1 MGDSLFQSYIRNII
15 LPLYLIISNECVIK
29 DSKVMKRPMI
39 FKNDSGPRRSK
50 EDLDHVHF
58 LEEMNNIG
66 LKIIFSVSNTTS
78 VHTELHLFVGHFKG
92 SCRSRTLDRFSEKLD
107 DKNSLE
113 SLL

>member
-1 MGDSLFQSYIRNII
+1 
-15 LPLYLIISNECVIK
+15 
-29 DSKVMKRPMI
+29 MKRPMI

-78 VHTELHLFVGHFKG
+78 VHTELHQFVGHFKG